1 MAKGASHASKDG
13 ANAVRAVAA
22 SRARAAAPSRQ
33 ASGVAERIAGWQRAG
48 GNQAVAQVLG
58 PGGNAAGIPVGHPD
72 DIREREARRAAD
84 GVLRAPLRSI
94 AGGPATAGSSRGE
107 PLDKA
112 TREFFEPRFAM
123 DLSGVRIHTGDAAA
137 EAAQSLGANAF
148 TVKSDI
154 VFDAGQYAPGSPQG
168 RRLLAHE
175 LAHVAQQTGA
185 ANHAGIHGRA
195 SSPVIQRDTKK
206 DYKQPDLKPG
216 DFGPKYSFRHKG
228 ADMPYFE
235 QYKESVRHGDREK
248 AQAASKYGG
257 TKIDPEKMEISAEEL
272 QAILNPPGTNHD
284 AKLDDTIESYRSS
297 INLAFKALE
306 LDTVEAQAVY
316 LAHSAGETGS
326 LKQLEERYSVR
337 KKGYQ
342 AEGFPGRGPVQVT
355 GQVNYVQTLVF
366 LEAYLENLMASDEP
380 GAAYQATVVK
390 TAINAIREDPHQAAN
405 PAFTFLFS
413 AAFMHMAGGA
423 RQSAK
428 LGSKESFPGN
438 SFADQWVNSRRN
450 NARELKSATT
460 DKAALDA
467 KAAGGGKDAPALETV
482 TDAGGRVKE
491 ASSIVDRSKLKAET
505 YERAYEILSKKKM
518 KNETK
523 GAPNL

>member
-1 MAKGASHASKDG
+1 MAKGAGHASKDG
-13 ANAVRAVAA
+13 AKAVGAVAA
-22 SRARAAAPSRQ
+22 RRARASAPSRHP
-33 ASGVAERIAGWQRAG
+33 SGVAETITGWQRTG

-58 PGGNAAGIPVGHPD
+58 PDGNAGIPVGQPD
-72 DIREREARRAAD
+72 DIREREARRVAD
-84 GVLRAPLRSI
+84 RVLREPLRSI
-94 AGGPATAGSSRGE
+94 AGGPVAAGSSRGE
-107 PLDKA
+107 PLDKT
-112 TREFFEPRFAM
+112 TREFFEPRFGM
-123 DLSGVRIHTGDAAA
+123 DMSSVRIHTGEAAA
-137 EAAQSLGANAF
+137 EAAQSVGANAF

-185 ANHAGIHGRA
+185 ANHAGIQGRA
-195 SSPVIQRDTKK
+195 SSPVIQRDTKNQ
-206 DYKQPDLKPG
+206 QPDPKPG
-216 DFGPKYSFRHKG
+216 DFGPGYSFRHKG
-228 ADMPYFE
+228 SDMPYFE
-235 QYKESVRHGDREK
+235 QYKESVRRGEREK
-248 AQAASKYGG
+248 PQAASKYGG

-272 QAILNPPGTNHD
+272 RAILNPPGPSHD
-284 AKLDDTIESYRSS
+284 ATLDDTIESYRSS

-337 KKGYQ
+337 KKAYQ

-366 LEAYLENLMASDEP
+366 LEAYLEKLMASDEP

-413 AAFMHMAGGA
+413 AAYMHMAGGA

-428 LGSKESFPGN
+428 LGSKESFPGD
-438 SFADQWVNSRRN
+438 SFADQWVNSKRN
-450 NARELKSATT
+450 NASELKSAKT

-467 KAAGGGKDAPALETV
+467 KAAAGGKDAPAPATL

-491 ASSIVDRSKLKAET
+491 ASSIVNRSKLKSET
-505 YERAYEILSKKKM
+505 YERAYQILSKKKM
-518 KNETK
+518 KKEAK
-523 GAPNL
+523 AAPIL